1 MTSSIDSRSETWKRR
16 TTLLAC
22 FLHFDFSFM
31 LWVLI
36 GALGIPLAEAAHLSP
51 AQKGF
56 VVAVPILAGSLMRIA
71 VGMLVD
77 RIGGKRVGMALLAFL
92 FLPLCLAWQLPPS
105 LPTLIAIGAMLGF
118 AGASFAVAL
127 PLASR
132 WFPPERQGLAMGIA
146 AAGNSGTVVT
156 NLVAPRL
163 VLAIGLGATF
173 GVAMLALAVV
183 FVAFSLL
190 AYEPP
195 RRATQPRF
203 PSFRDRDLRWLCLF
217 YAITFGGYVGLSSF
231 LPLFLRDAYGVTPI
245 HAGYLTAGLACAGS
259 FARPIGG
266 IIADRI
272 GGTRLL
278 SILLFPIALAYGFA
292 TSLPALP
299 MMIGVLALAMTCL
312 GLGNGAVFQIVPQR
326 FQRDLGAV
334 TGLIGAIG
342 GVGGFFLPT
351 LLGSVRGAT
360 GSFAFGFV
368 VLATIAFV
376 AAISMRLLISPRGR
390 WARAVQPIVATEAPG
405 AVP

>member
-1 MTSSIDSRSETWKRR
+1 MTSSTAARSETRKRR
-16 TTLLAC
+16 LTLLAC

-56 VVAVPILAGSLMRIA
+56 VVAVPILAGSLMRIV
-71 VGMLVD
+71 VGVLTD
-77 RIGGKRVGMALLAFL
+77 RFGGKRVGVALLAFL
-92 FLPLCLAWQLPPS
+92 FVPLALAWQVTPS
-105 LPTLIAIGAMLGF
+105 LPALVAIGAMLGF

-173 GVAMLALAVV
+173 GVAMIALAAVL
-183 FVAFSLL
+183 VAFTVL

-195 RRATQPRF
+195 RRATPAARF
-203 PSFRDRDLRWLCLF
+203 PSVRDPDLRWMCLF

-231 LPLFLRDAYGVTPI
+231 LPLFLRDAYGLGPI
-245 HAGYLTAGLACAGS
+245 HAGYITAALACCGS
-259 FARPIGG
+259 LSRPIGG
-266 IIADRI
+266 VIADRV
-272 GGTRLL
+272 GGARLL
-278 SILLFPIALAYGFA
+278 GMLLLPIAIAYGVES
-292 TSLPALP
+292 SLPPLP
-299 MMIGVLALAMTCL
+299 VIIAAFAVSMVCL

-326 FQRDLGAV
+326 FHRDLGAV

-351 LLGSVRGAT
+351 LLGSVRQAT
-360 GSFAFGFV
+360 GSFGFGFV
-368 VLATIAFV
+368 TLACI
-376 AAISMRLLISPRGR
+376 AAIAAVSLRVLIAPRGR
-390 WARAVQPIVATEAPG
+390 WSEGVTP
-405 AVP
+405 

>member
-1 MTSSIDSRSETWKRR
+1 MTSSTDSRSETWKRR

-36 GALGIPLAEAAHLSP
+36 GALGIPLAEAAKLSP

-56 VVAVPILAGSLMRIA
+56 VVAVPILAGSLMRIV
-71 VGMLVD
+71 VGLLVD
-77 RIGGKRVGMALLAFL
+77 RFGGKRIGMLLLAFL
-92 FLPLCLAWQLPPS
+92 FVPLGLAWQLPPS
-105 LPTLIAIGAMLGF
+105 LPTLLVVGAMLGS

-163 VLAIGLGATF
+163 VIALGLGATF
-173 GVAMLALAVV
+173 GIAMVGLAAVLLA
-183 FVAFSLL
+183 FALL

-195 RRATQPRF
+195 RRASRARF
-203 PSFRDRDLRWLCLF
+203 PSFRDADLRWMCLF

-245 HAGYLTAGLACAGS
+245 HAGYMTAGLACAGS

-266 IIADRI
+266 IVADRI
-272 GGTRLL
+272 GGARLL
-278 SILLFPIALAYGFA
+278 ALLLFPIAIAYA
-292 TSLPALP
+292 AASTIPPLP
-299 MMIGVLALAMTCL
+299 MMIAVLALTMACL

-351 LLGSVRGAT
+351 LLGTVRQAT
-360 GSFAFGFV
+360 GSFGFGFV
-368 VLATIAFV
+368 VLAMLAAG
-376 AAISMRLLISPRGR
+376 AAISLRLLISPRGR
-390 WARAVQPIVATEAPG
+390 WSRAIAPSTEGVTP
-405 AVP
+405 

>member
-1 MTSSIDSRSETWKRR
+1 
-16 TTLLAC
+16 
-22 FLHFDFSFM
+22 M

-51 AQKGF
+51 AEKGF
-56 VVAVPILAGSLMRIA
+56 VVAVPILTGSVMRVVIG
-71 VGMLVD
+71 VLVD
-77 RIGGKRVGMALLAFL
+77 RFGGKRVGMMLLAFL
-92 FLPLCLAWQLPPS
+92 FVPLGLASQVELS
-105 LPTLIAIGAMLGF
+105 LPVLIMIGAMLGF

-173 GVAMLALAVV
+173 GVAMLALAFVL
-183 FVAFSLL
+183 VAFTVL
-190 AYEPP
+190 AHEPAK
-195 RRATQPRF
+195 RAEKPRF
-203 PSFRDRDLRWLCLF
+203 PSLRDRDLRWLCLF

-231 LPLFLRDAYGVTPI
+231 CPLFFRDAYGVTPI
-245 HAGYLTAGLACAGS
+245 HAGYITAGLACCGS

-266 IIADRI
+266 LIADRI

-278 SILLFPIALAYGFA
+278 AFLLVPIALAYLIA
-292 TSLPALP
+292 SSLPQLP
-299 MMIGVLALAMTCL
+299 MMIWVLALAMVCL

-326 FQRDLGAV
+326 FERDLGAV

-360 GSFAFGFV
+360 GSFTAGFV
-368 VLATIAFV
+368 VLALIAFS
-376 AAISMRLLISPRGR
+376 AAIGLRLLISPSGR
-390 WARAVQPIVATEAPG
+390 WSRAAAEVAL
-405 AVP
+405 